1 MSPSSGGRA
10 DSWLYRLV
18 HVDNLPTL
26 LQRGG
31 VHAPNA
37 TPDDGLP
44 YRTIHNTNVQENRRV
59 RAVPCG
65 PRGTIHDYVPFYFG
79 PLSVMLLNL
88 HGGRVEGY
96 NEGQDPLIYLVSSI
110 ERVQAAGRPWVFSD
124 GHGLAALT
132 NWYDDLDHLD
142 EVDWS
147 LVGERYWADN
157 PDDNDRKRRKQ
168 AEFLVWE
175 HLPWAAIAG
184 IAVRNEKTKTVV
196 ESSLA
201 TYPFAGAT
209 QVVVRPAWYYS

>member
-1 MSPSSGGRA
+1 MSTSSGGRP
-10 DSWLYRLV
+10 DRWLYRLV

-31 VHAPNA
+31 LHAPNA

-65 PRGTIHDYVPFYFG
+65 RRGTIHDYVPFYFG

-96 NEGQDPLIYLVSSI
+96 HEGQDPLIYLVSSI
-110 ERVQAAGRPWVFSD
+110 ERVQAAGCPWVFSD

-132 NWYDDLDHLD
+132 NWYDDLDDLD

-175 HLPWAAIAG
+175 HLPWSAIAG
-184 IAVRNEKTKTVV
+184 IVVRNEKTKTVV

-201 TYPFAGAT
+201 RYPFAGAT